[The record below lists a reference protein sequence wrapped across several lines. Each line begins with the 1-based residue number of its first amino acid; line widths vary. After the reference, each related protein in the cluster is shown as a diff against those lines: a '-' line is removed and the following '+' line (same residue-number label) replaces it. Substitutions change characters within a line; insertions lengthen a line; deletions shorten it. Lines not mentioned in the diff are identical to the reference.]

1 MLKNRKIGIVKV
13 EKNVFL
19 LPCLIYFV
27 PLQPQIYG
35 LYPNDTAWQA
45 VFLQVRPW
53 KRAPRLASP
62 YAVNIINI

>member
-1 MLKNRKIGIVKV
+1 M
-13 EKNVFL
+13 VFL
-19 LPCLIYFV
+19 LPYLIYFV
-27 PLQPQIYG
+27 PLHPQIYG